1 MAQATKRLRNWNDLT
16 EEIKAPQYARLRDV
30 AAGRV
35 LELMKLAPKGPAE
48 AEEAN
53 ALRNVIRV
61 LLETNRELQEHSQN
75 LASQMKQLRLTLR
88 GLQGSFDKL
97 HEMASFTDGDDESED
112 D

>member
-16 EEIKAPQYARLRDV
+16 EEIKAPSYVIFAM
-30 AAGRV
+30 AAGRA
-35 LELMKLAPKGPAE
+35 ELMKLAPKGPAE
-48 AEEAN
+48 AEEAE

-97 HEMASFTDGDDESED
+97 HEMASFTDGDDDESED